1 MPAAA
6 NAYVIKDASVEIDS
20 VEYANQVRIAR
31 LVPDQPIQTY
41 RTMVPDGAQQDVD
54 SASWTFEVTGLQI
67 NATGGLAEALRAF
80 TVGEQVEVV
89 LAPRNL
95 AGDSAATF
103 TIVTMEVPFGGE
115 QGSYAEIEMAFPVV
129 GQPVFAAIVP

>member
-6 NAYVIKDASVEIDS
+6 NAYVIKDVSITIDA

-54 SASWTFEVTGLQI
+54 SATWTFELTGLQI
-67 NATGGLAEALRAF
+67 NKTGGLASALRAF
-80 TVGEQVEVV
+80 TVGEQVEVT

-95 AGDSAATF
+95 AGDDEATF
-103 TIVTMEVPFGGE
+103 TIVTVEPPFGGE
-115 QGSYAEIEMAFPVV
+115 QGSYAEIEMSFPVV
-129 GQPVFAAIVP
+129 GSPTFAAVPA